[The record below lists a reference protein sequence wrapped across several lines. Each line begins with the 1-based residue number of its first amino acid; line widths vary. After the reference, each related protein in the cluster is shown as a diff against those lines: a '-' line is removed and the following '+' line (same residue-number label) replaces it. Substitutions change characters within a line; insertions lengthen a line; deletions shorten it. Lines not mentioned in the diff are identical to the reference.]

1 MKRTS
6 IFLTALLVLSLL
18 FAVSCPNKDP
28 SINVTSE
35 TSVIEKNLQD
45 VDKNISIGVTIDLAN
60 DTFSDKVTTDANVIA
75 WFKLSDGTEVEKATL
90 TSATVSSVSE
100 KKDSVTVALV
110 AEAKVVTEADKPIKL
125 TVAIPEATADAVWTT
140 SKKAVKEAKA
150 NGIAITIANNGD
162 TPTPPASKKVTG
174 KVSDETIEFTESTVS
189 MDKKSFKI
197 TLENGEF
204 VNENDVVII
213 GNGVTSRHISFAK
226 TIDSSNKNVL
236 NVSVSAT
243 AEVAT
248 SDGGDYTI
256 TVKASAI
263 KASSSDYTIE
273 PLTFHKEVTVK
284 KNENALDISFEIDGA
299 DASDE
304 KTYIITL
311 GDPILEVGS
320 SYMLNNASFVA
331 EDTLKGLITFTKK
344 DGTSG
349 AIYAIDS
356 NSFAISKDVPDIDEY
371 LTVRFST
378 SDGYVATANDLGDY
392 CMYFP
397 KECFVP
403 NENYKVSEDGYKFT
417 FHFLQYTPNL

>member
-1 MKRTS
+1 MKKTS
-6 IFLTALLVLSLL
+6 ILLTVLLVVSLL

-60 DTFSDKVTTDANVIA
+60 DTFSDKVATAANVID
-75 WFKLSDGTEVEKATL
+75 WFTLSDGTEVEKATL
-90 TSATVSSVSE
+90 TSATVSFVSE
-100 KKDSVTVALV
+100 KKDSVTVSIV
-110 AEAKVVTEADKPIKL
+110 AEAKVVTEENKPIKL
-125 TVAIPEATADAVWTT
+125 IVGIPEATADAVWTT
-140 SKKAVKEAKA
+140 SKKAIKETNA
-150 NGIAITIANNGD
+150 NSIAITIVNNGD

-174 KVSDETIEFTESTVS
+174 NVSDETIEFTESTVS

-204 VNENDVVII
+204 VNENDVVIT
-213 GNGVTSRHISFAK
+213 GNGVTSGHISFAK
-226 TIDSSNKNVL
+226 TIDSNNKKVL

-243 AEVAT
+243 VEVAT

-256 TVKASAI
+256 TVNAGAI

-299 DASDE
+299 DALGE

-320 SYMLNNASFVA
+320 SYMLNNASFVS
-331 EDTLKGLITFTKK
+331 EDKLKKLITFTKK

-349 AIYAIDS
+349 ASYAIDS
-356 NSFAISKDVPDIDEY
+356 NSFVITKNVPDIDEY

-378 SDGYVATANDLGDY
+378 STDYVSTASDLGDY
-392 CMYFP
+392 YMYFP